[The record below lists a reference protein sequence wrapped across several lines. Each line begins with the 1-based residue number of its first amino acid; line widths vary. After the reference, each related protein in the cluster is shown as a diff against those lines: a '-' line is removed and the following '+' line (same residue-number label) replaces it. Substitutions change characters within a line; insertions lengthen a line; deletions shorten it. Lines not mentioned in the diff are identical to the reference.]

1 MKIKNLPTLSVT
13 FLLAVFA
20 ACSSSPPMPPYPAY
34 IAVSELPDAYV
45 GGLPGTRA
53 KQLSG
58 DSRTQR
64 ASYRIELPSDWSFT
78 TGASPGQSVEIYVLS
93 GAIQLG
99 EFSLAQ
105 GGYAYLPP
113 GMSGLQMKS
122 EEGALM
128 LYFVDEANDS
138 AVIQTPL
145 ITNSELLAWA
155 QQDIGV
161 SIKELRADPGSGA
174 RTWLLDVRPEAILPW
189 QRSSQMVEG
198 YLLSGAIDYSE
209 CSSDQF
215 VTDGYLPG
223 GYFHRPPGAVH
234 AGPAT
239 KTVAGAVWFLRVLGE
254 EQVEI
259 VEGCVSEPDAP

>member
-1 MKIKNLPTLSVT
+1 MKIKNLPTLTIT

-34 IAVSELPDAYV
+34 IAVGELPDAYV
-45 GGLPGTRA
+45 GGLPGARA

-58 DSRTQR
+58 DPRTQR
-64 ASYRIELPSDWSFT
+64 GSYRIELPSDWSFT

-145 ITNSELLAWA
+145 ITSSELLAWD

-161 SIKELRADPGSGA
+161 AVKELRADPGSGA
-174 RTWLLDVRPEAILPW
+174 RTWLLDIRPEAILSW

-209 CSSDQF
+209 CSGDQF
-215 VTDGYLPG
+215 VTDEYLPG
-223 GYFHRPPGAVH
+223 GYYHRPPGAIH

-239 KTVAGAVWFLRVLGE
+239 KAVDGAVWFLRVLGE

-259 VEGCVSEPDAP
+259 MESCISEPDAP